1 MRAPV
6 GRREPEFKE
15 DAKNLTTI
23 AASALFGILVTG
35 GVLMANDRNRPA
47 PVRLEI
53 REMPAPVVVDVEVEP
68 AAPLATFGGNDR
80 LYGTITTRD
89 GWAHRGYIRWD
100 KNEGSW
106 SDLLDANKE
115 HRNRGATQAGIRFG
129 HVTRIEVSG
138 RDGAMLHLKSGEWV
152 RLSSRS
158 TDLGS
163 GLRAIQ
169 VVDADGSV
177 SSFEWR
183 DLATVD
189 FEAAPED
196 TPAREARLYGTLKTR
211 SGRMFTGHVT
221 WDVDEIYSTDILDGD
236 QNGRRMKVPF
246 GTIASIERHSGSAAR
261 VNLHSGEQ
269 LTLRG
274 TNDVNR
280 SNNGITVSDAAL
292 GQIKVE
298 WDDFE
303 MVWFHEPEADAP
315 YETFDGGQPI
325 RGTLVTDAGEF
336 TGRVLWDRD
345 EADTWEMLNG
355 TEDGVEYQIE
365 FSKIAR
371 IQRTGR
377 GARVELL
384 DGRSFDL
391 RGSNDVDDGN
401 RGISVTENGREVS
414 VRWDDFREL
423 RLIH

>member
-1 MRAPV
+1 MREV
-6 GRREPEFKE
+6 GGKMEPELKE

-23 AASALFGILVTG
+23 AVSALLGLLVTG
-35 GVLMANDRNRPA
+35 GLVIAADDVHPD
-47 PVRLEI
+47 PVFEVRV
-53 REMPAPVVVDVEVEP
+53 AADPVVEP
-68 AAPLATFGGNDR
+68 AVEPTVEAPAATFSGNGR
-80 LYGTITTRD
+80 LYGTVTTVD

-129 HVTRIEVSG
+129 HVQRIEVTSS
-138 RDGAMLHLKSGEWV
+138 RGANFRLKSGESV
-152 RLSSRS
+152 ELSARS

-163 GLRAIQ
+163 GLRSLQ
-169 VVDADGSV
+169 VVDADGAV
-177 SSFEWR
+177 NRFEWH
-183 DLATVD
+183 DLASVD
-189 FEAAPED
+189 FEPAPED
-196 TPAREARLYGTLKTR
+196 TPAREGRLYGTLKTR
-211 SGRMFTGHVT
+211 SGRLFTGHVT

-261 VNLHSGEQ
+261 VNLHSGQQ

-303 MVWFHEPEADAP
+303 SVWFHEPEADAP
-315 YETFDGGQPI
+315 YGTFDGGAPI
-325 RGTLVTDAGEF
+325 RGTLVTEAGEF
-336 TGRVLWDRD
+336 SGRILWDRD
-345 EADTWEMLNG
+345 ESHTWEMLNG

-371 IQRTGR
+371 IERSGR

-384 DGRSFDL
+384 DGRSFHL

-401 RGISVTENGREVS
+401 RGIGVTVNDRQVS
-414 VRWDDFREL
+414 VRWEDFREL
-423 RLIH
+423 RLTH